1 MTNIHLVGISGSLRK
16 GSFNTMLLHAVQ
28 ELLPEGVTMEIVSFK
43 DLPLYNGD
51 LDKPSAEERP
61 DAVVAFRDQLAK
73 ADGYVIA
80 TPEYNYS
87 IPGSLKNAI
96 DWASRGQDSPIL
108 NKCVALM
115 GATPGMWGTV
125 RSQNAFHPIYQAL
138 NWTNVRKPEVFV
150 AKAAEK
156 FKDGKLT
163 DEATREVVRQHLA
176 GLKKIILKNKQAG
189 NL

>member
-1 MTNIHLVGISGSLRK
+1 MSINIHLVGISGSLRK
-16 GSFNTMLLHAVQ
+16 DSFNTRLLHAAQ
-28 ELLPEGVTMEIVSFK
+28 ELLPEGVTMEIVSFA

-51 LDKPSAEERP
+51 LDKPHAAERP
-61 DAVVAFRDQLAK
+61 AAVVAFRDQLLK
-73 ADGYVIA
+73 ADGYVIS

-87 IPGSLKNAI
+87 IPGGLKNAI

-108 NKCVALM
+108 NKAVALM

-125 RSQNAFHPIYQAL
+125 RSQNAFHPLYQAL

-156 FKDGKLT
+156 FHDGKLT
-163 DEATREVVRQHLA
+163 DEGTKEIVRQQLA
-176 GLKKIILKNKQAG
+176 ALQEIIVRWK
-189 NL
+189 